1 MNRQYSCVLL
11 FFSILH
17 DASGINYQCSV
28 CPIGKFKSATS
39 NNECVLCPANSY
51 QDALGASSA
60 TQCKPC
66 PSNSFAPAGSGRS
79 SDCLCGLG
87 FSGDVANYSTGSR
100 NLNLQR
106 SCGATLTDAC
116 DTLHSSTG
124 TLASSNAVD
133 LDIGTYSLT
142 SGAVEGERPWWRV
155 KFEREVIVQSL
166 EIYNSDALKMSGFS
180 IRVGKQNAV
189 CAENI
194 AWPGG
199 DTVQVTCTQALQG
212 QYLYIINGV
221 ETPMLMNNVQ
231 VVGYLLPPSE
241 ACVACAGGQYKAT
254 NGTATCTACAAGTAS
269 ATLAAVSVSSCT
281 LCAENTYAGAGAPA
295 CTACPQDSS
304 TNSTGSESLALC
316 NCNPGFAPA
325 PSGVGCE
332 ACPPGTY
339 KASDKNTPCIDCVA
353 GTYRDFPAATAE
365 SDCIGCPANTYA
377 GAGAP
382 ACTACPE
389 DSSTNSTGSESLALC
404 NCNPGFAPAPSG
416 VGCEACPP
424 GTYKASD
431 KNTPCIDCV
440 AGKYRVFA
448 AATAQSDCIGCP
460 ANTFSLSRSTE
471 ATNCS
476 CNAGYSGT
484 ANGVACVACIAGT
497 YKTAAG
503 IGTCTNCAA
512 NEYSTTEAQVT
523 ATCPSCPSSSQAPA
537 GSDEAIDCRCNVGYT
552 GANGQVCLGCEP
564 GTYKPTVGPDACTL
578 CGSNTYSPAVAAS
591 SSSVC
596 LACQGNSTS
605 RMGSTRHSDCDCLK
619 GYLTNNLG
627 AANAT
632 CQICSAGS
640 FNSQQ
645 NATTCSKCGAG
656 YQSLTP
662 GAVSEEQCV
671 QCGVDTYSA
680 AGAAQCDICPQN
692 TFAPGRSAQLSDC
705 RCLAGYYS
713 AVIGQ
718 DGRSCSACQA
728 GKHKALA
735 GAMPCTDCLRNFYS
749 TATAAT
755 SNATCV
761 PCTTNAVSMAGSSNA
776 TMCLCDF
783 GYAGSNAAGCAAC
796 IAGKFKASSGPALC
810 TDCKANTYSDLAA
823 QTSNAT
829 CTPCYDNSVSLA
841 GSDHIDDCSCA
852 AGFEFS

>member
-295 CTACPQDSS
+295 CTACP
-304 TNSTGSESLALC
+304 
-316 NCNPGFAPA
+316 
-325 PSGVGCE
+325 
-332 ACPPGTY
+332 
-339 KASDKNTPCIDCVA
+339 
-353 GTYRDFPAATAE
+353 
-365 SDCIGCPANTYA
+365 
-377 GAGAP
+377 
-382 ACTACPE
+382 E
-389 DSSTNSTGSESLALC
+389 DSSTNSTGSESLSLC